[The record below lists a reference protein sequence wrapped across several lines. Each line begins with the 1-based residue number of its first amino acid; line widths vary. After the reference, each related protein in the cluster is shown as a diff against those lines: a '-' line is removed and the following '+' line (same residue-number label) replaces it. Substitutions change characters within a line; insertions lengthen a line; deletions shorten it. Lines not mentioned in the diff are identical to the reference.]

1 MENLLFCPC
10 ASTASR
16 RTSQGGGYCGGKK
29 QHLVYITWYSII
41 ASHSLLSCFPARLLA
56 SASLL
61 YAVTA
66 GKVSEIL
73 HQEHCPTLVRMY
85 IRTVNTSIIVRI
97 CFWYSLCGHM
107 LP

>member
-16 RTSQGGGYCGGKK
+16 RTSQGVGYCGGKK

-61 YAVTA
+61 SAVTA

-73 HQEHCPTLVRMY
+73 HQEHLPHARSYVHT
-85 IRTVNTSIIVRI
+85 
-97 CFWYSLCGHM
+97 YSEHM
-107 LP
+107 HYC